1 MRAMRA
7 GVRRA
12 MTSRISWCEI
22 ARAASA
28 TANACPVPGGVT
40 WRGLRDAVRRRMAKP
55 LGVRR
60 GFTRRNAAPAHVPR
74 AGRPRTPALM
84 PMPAAGP
91 AGFRPL
97 TDGAAFPT
105 FAIRT

>member
-1 MRAMRA
+1 
-7 GVRRA
+7 
-12 MTSRISWCEI
+12 
-22 ARAASA
+22 
-28 TANACPVPGGVT
+28 
-40 WRGLRDAVRRRMAKP
+40 MAKL

-60 GFTRRNAAPAHVPR
+60 GFTGRNAASAHVPR

-84 PMPAAGP
+84 PMPAADRRRSPPIAAGP

>member
-1 MRAMRA
+1 
-7 GVRRA
+7 

-60 GFTRRNAAPAHVPR
+60 GFTGRNAAPAHVPR

-84 PMPAAGP
+84 PMPAADR
-91 AGFRPL
+91 RPVRPVS
-97 TDGAAFPT
+97 A
-105 FAIRT
+105 R